1 MAGFVGKE
9 ISTEGGGKMTASQ
22 HITDRIHIRFQR
34 VFDYIDVHIDG
45 VLDLE
50 TLSREAAYSKF
61 HFHRQFTAFFGMS
74 VSKYVMLKR
83 LKRAAYT
90 LAFREVPITTIAYDC
105 KYESPEAFSRAFKA
119 NVGQTPTAFR
129 KAPHWQAWMEK
140 YQPITEIRAS
150 KMPNVKDVKI
160 VDFPETRIAVLKH
173 RDAPHLVMNSV
184 RQFIAWRKENK
195 LPPKL
200 NATYNILYDDPAQT
214 SEAEYR
220 FDICAATQKDIEPNE
235 YGVEVGYIP
244 AGRCAVLRHI
254 GSDDG
259 IEAAARTLYEHWLPN
274 STHEVRNFPLFLQR
288 VSFFPDVAEH
298 EAVMDIFLPLQ

>member
-1 MAGFVGKE
+1 
-9 ISTEGGGKMTASQ
+9 MTTSK
-22 HITDRIHIRFQR
+22 HITNHIHIRFQR
-34 VFDYIDVHIDG
+34 VFDYIDVHMDG
-45 VLDLE
+45 ILDLE

-90 LAFREVPITTIAYDC
+90 LAFRDVPITTIAYDC
-105 KYESPEAFSRAFKA
+105 RYESPEAFSRAFKA
-119 NVGQTPTAFR
+119 NVGQTPSAFR
-129 KAPHWQAWMEK
+129 KDPHWLAWMEK
-140 YQPITEIRAS
+140 YQPIAEIRTS
-150 KMPNVKDVKI
+150 KMPNIADVKI

-173 RDAPHLVMNSV
+173 RGAPHLVMSSV
-184 RQFIAWRKENK
+184 RKFIAWRKENK
-195 LPPKL
+195 LPPKSS
-200 NATYNILYDDPAQT
+200 ATYNILYDDPDQISAQT
-214 SEAEYR
+214 PAEKYR
-220 FDICAATQKDIEPNE
+220 FDICAATQKDITPNE

-274 STHEVRNFPLFLQR
+274 SPHEVRDFPLFLQR

-298 EAVMDIFLPLQ
+298 EAVVDIFLPLE